1 MTMTL
6 CKTIKSYGL
15 LGFVRLVFW
24 VLLTNLLYRP
34 ARLVRQPAYIRGRT
48 SIRWGKGFTTGVG
61 TRIDALGSSREVQV
75 RIGERVQLNDYVHI
89 AAIES
94 VTIGDD
100 VLIASKVFI
109 SDHNHGLYAGPQPQ
123 SPSTTAP
130 ASRQLV
136 AAPVI
141 IADRVWLGEHVC
153 VLPGVHI
160 GAGTVV
166 AAGAVVTQDLP
177 ANVIAAGVPA
187 RVVKRYDPETSAWV
201 KV

>member
-1 MTMTL
+1 MTL
-6 CKTIKSYGL
+6 RKTMESYGIW
-15 LGFVRLVFW
+15 GFARLMLWILCTKLF
-24 VLLTNLLYRP
+24 YRP
-34 ARLVRQPAYIRGRT
+34 ARLVRQPAYLRGRT
-48 SIRWGKGFTTGVG
+48 RIRWGKGFTTGVG
-61 TRIDALGSSREVQV
+61 MRIDALGSTREVQV

-94 VTIGDD
+94 VVIGND

-109 SDHNHGLYAGPQPQ
+109 SDHNHGIYAGRETQ
-123 SPSTTAP
+123 SSPMTPP
-130 ASRQLV
+130 ALRRLAS
-136 AAPVI
+136 APVV

-160 GAGTVV
+160 GEGTVV
-166 AAGAVVTQDLP
+166 AAGTVVTQDLP

-187 RVVKRYDPETSAWV
+187 RVIKRYDPETSAWL